1 MTRRV
6 GIKTGGS
13 RFIHLADM
21 IAISMVMPFAG
32 ILRNVFSLIMET
44 LQVGQNFFR
53 GFAQINAQMVDQLQ
67 LALFVDLCKQ
77 RHFRISRATLHQCAT
92 RVITYATQ
100 YRCADTG
107 RTDHGV
113 RLTA

>member
-21 IAISMVMPFAG
+21 IAVCMVMPFAG

-44 LQVGQNFFR
+44 LQIGQNFFR
-53 GFAQINAQMVDQLQ
+53 GFTQINAQMVDQL
-67 LALFVDLCKQ
+67 
-77 RHFRISRATLHQCAT
+77 
-92 RVITYATQ
+92 
-100 YRCADTG
+100 
-107 RTDHGV
+107 
-113 RLTA
+113 